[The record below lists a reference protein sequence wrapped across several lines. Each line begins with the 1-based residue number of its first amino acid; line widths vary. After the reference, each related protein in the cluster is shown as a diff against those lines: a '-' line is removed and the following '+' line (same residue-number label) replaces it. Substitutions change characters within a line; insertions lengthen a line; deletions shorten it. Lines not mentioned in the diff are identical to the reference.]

1 MEYAAVFLAFTAAFI
16 LVYGLFAGTLA
27 SAQRVGRRLKVY
39 TGRAARSPWGPA
51 ARDEEGLP
59 AWQRLLRRLGA
70 LLARRGAYQQR
81 LAADLVRAG
90 IPMRPEEFVALQA
103 IAAAGIPLL
112 VLAVTR
118 NPAGAAVTGIFGYAL
133 TKAAVAR
140 GKARRAQKL
149 NDQLI
154 DALSVMANS
163 LRAGFS
169 FFQAMDTVSREMP
182 DPVGGEFARVLR
194 EVNLGRPVEEALE
207 TMAKRVESPDLDL
220 IVTAVL
226 IQRQVGGNLA
236 EVLDTISETIRERLR
251 IKGQI
256 RTLTAQG
263 RISGAI
269 IGLLPIFMAA
279 LILVISPQY
288 FKVLLTEKVGLAMLA
303 GAGFSELMGYLFI
316 KKITDIE
323 V

>member
-1 MEYAAVFLAFTAAFI
+1 MKYAAVALTFVAAFI
-16 LVYGLFAGTLA
+16 FVYGLFAGTLA
-27 SAQRVGRRLKVY
+27 AAQRVGRRLKIY
-39 TGRAARSPWGPA
+39 TGRAARSPWNPA
-51 ARDEEGLP
+51 QRDEEGLP
-59 AWQRLLRRLGA
+59 AWQKLLRRLGT

-90 IPMRPEEFVALQA
+90 IPMRAEEFLALQF
-103 IAAAGIPLL
+103 IAAAGVPAL

-118 NPAGAAVTGIFGYAL
+118 NPAGAAVAGICGYVL
-133 TKAAVAR
+133 TKWVVVR

-182 DPVGGEFARVLR
+182 DPIGGEFARALR

-220 IVTAVL
+220 VVTAVL

-236 EVLDTISETIRERLR
+236 EVLDNISETIRERLR

-288 FKVLLTEKVGLAMLA
+288 FKILLTEKIGLAMLA
-303 GAGFSELMGYLFI
+303 GAGISELLGYLFI